1 MVVDQRGVRITALL
15 VAALVGGGLGFLIG
29 RGTVSNSETV
39 ATLSNALVV
48 QQRVSAAAPII
59 ANSITAASALIGSC
73 LSSCAVWWVIHWTGR
88 KEGVSHEQQ

>member
-1 MVVDQRGVRITALL
+1 MVVDQRGARIVALL

-39 ATLSNALVV
+39 ATLSNALAV
-48 QQRVSAAAPII
+48 QHRISTAAPII
-59 ANSITAASALIGSC
+59 ASSITAASALIGSC

-88 KEGVSHEQQ
+88 TEGGRHDQQ